1 MIIMIKVD
9 NVNGDDDDNS
19 GDDDDK
25 TDNKAHQV
33 V

>member
-1 MIIMIKVD
+1 MIKVD